1 MLVLPWNIMKELS
14 LWTRVLERARRAR
27 LKARRK
33 KPSQGKSLLSEKKP
47 TSGSRESAAVHHA
60 RMSFLSFNDDTKM
73 GDDDPAVART
83 VETLTVA
90 GSDGPALVQE
100 KKTRTEGG
108 IPSR

>member
-1 MLVLPWNIMKELS
+1 MKELS
-14 LWTRVLERARRAR
+14 LWTRALERAQRAR

-33 KPSQGKSLLSEKKP
+33 KPSQGKSLLPEKES

-60 RMSFLSFNDDTKM
+60 RMSLLSFSDDAEM

-90 GSDGPALVQE
+90 GNDEPASVQE
-100 KKTRTEGG
+100 KKARTVGG

>member
-1 MLVLPWNIMKELS
+1 M
-14 LWTRVLERARRAR
+14 WTRTLDKARRAR
-27 LKARRK
+27 LKARK
-33 KPSQGKSLLSEKKP
+33 KILSQGTSLLSKKEL
-47 TSGSRESAAVHHA
+47 TSSSRESAAVHHA
-60 RMSFLSFNDDTKM
+60 QMSFLSFSDDAGK
-73 GDDDPAVART
+73 GDGDSAVVRT

>member
-1 MLVLPWNIMKELS
+1 MKEVS
-14 LWTRVLERARRAR
+14 LWTRALEKAQRAR

-33 KPSQGKSLLSEKKP
+33 KSSQGKSLLSEKEP

-60 RMSFLSFNDDTKM
+60 RMSLFSFSDGAEK

-90 GSDGPALVQE
+90 GSDEPALVQE
-100 KKTRTEGG
+100 KKTRTVGG
-108 IPSR
+108 ISSR